1 MAIHVDNWK
10 VTFMEQRAKGLR
22 VWQEPFVPLRFPKLI
37 NLRSEPF
44 ERADEDASMYDDK
57 WLADR
62 MFVFVPAQAAV
73 GLFLNTFE
81 EFPPRQKPSSFSIGE
96 ALEKARSSE
105 MKIAKAAVAA

>member
-1 MAIHVDNWK
+1 
-10 VTFMEQRAKGLR
+10 
-22 VWQEPFVPLRFPKLI
+22 
-37 NLRSEPF
+37 
-44 ERADEDASMYDDK
+44 
-57 WLADR
+57 